1 MLVSISEGFC
11 LEGLLA
17 AILFKAGDDILAAPS
32 GDGRLLSRCVV
43 GVDVVGCRGWEIL
56 ILLEEKN
63 CGRAQARGARH
74 KQE

>member
-43 GVDVVGCRGWEIL
+43 GVDVVVVPWLGDFDFAGGKELWKGSSE
-56 ILLEEKN
+56 
-63 CGRAQARGARH
+63 GR
-74 KQE
+74 